1 MQSQNEKKERIYGF
15 GLDLTR
21 MMGNEEMADTSNIKL
36 GSGRESQPTWME
48 TLP

>member
-1 MQSQNEKKERIYGF
+1 MQPQNEKEERVYGF
-15 GLDLTR
+15 GLDLTG

-36 GSGRESQPTWME
+36 GSGRESQPAWME